1 MLSQLVLLL
10 LIHSYSLSFYY
21 CPHHHFSHS
30 LILVSLPS
38 PCSHSLI
45 LLSMPSPCSHSLILL
60 SLPSPCL
67 TISHHWSQ
75 PSITGLNPPS
85 LVSTLHHWSQPSI
98 TGLNPP
104 SLVSTLHHW
113 SHSVLSLLSFTLIT
127 GIITDHTLSSLTH
140 QHNRLFSEPPLSP
153 SSFII
158 ISSYFI
164 NRLFSK
170 PPHSPSAVQPAL
182 FRATT
187 QQKITL

>member
-67 TISHHWSQ
+67 TIS
-75 PSITGLNPPS
+75 
-85 LVSTLHHWSQPSI
+85 HHWSQPSI